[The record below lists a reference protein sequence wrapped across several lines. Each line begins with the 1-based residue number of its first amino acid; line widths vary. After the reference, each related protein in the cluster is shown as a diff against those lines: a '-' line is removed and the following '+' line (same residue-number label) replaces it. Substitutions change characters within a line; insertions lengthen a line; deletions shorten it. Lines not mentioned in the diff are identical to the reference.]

1 MRKGGVRKL
10 LANVQLHLERKRPF
24 RYNTLGRSNAHST
37 ERFNSP
43 TYCTEKISYRIGHE
57 KEKMFNLAIIWYQT
71 LRWPRVADPLSHPVI
86 NTFSATHSLTWTQF
100 VQTLTR
106 PDLNTAHNI
115 RPLGSQQ
122 FLWLWCFYK
131 RFLWENEKPSLKGG
145 TGAENEWLLICT
157 FRS

>member
-1 MRKGGVRKL
+1 MSNFSVIL
-10 LANVQLHLERKRPF
+10 LMGFYVSSDQCLWLNPF
-24 RYNTLGRSNAHST
+24 VVSSESSQVLTHNFTGYLTISLWGILQIL
-37 ERFNSP
+37 
-43 TYCTEKISYRIGHE
+43 KIRVKTISVWI
-57 KEKMFNLAIIWYQT
+57 A
-71 LRWPRVADPLSHPVI
+71 RVADPLTHPVI

-131 RFLWENEKPSLKGG
+131 RFLWENEKPSLKRV
-145 TGAENEWLLICT
+145 ERELKMND
-157 FRS
+157 F